1 MLFFYCWNLT
11 FLSYRSLRSFWTF
24 HSVSALFLS
33 WVTSSSFSFWLM
45 TLVRP
50 EALRTEGRL
59 KKTSFSMPYMPCH
72 KQKRSDTGLSPQ
84 ICGWFMLQGTSSEQS
99 SKTIILQPAQKFQPR
114 CIQEDKQYRDVFDQM
129 PGNTKQLMA
138 ETPPSNLSLTLSSLR
153 QGAENV
159 QTQD

>member
-11 FLSYRSLRSFWTF
+11 FTSYRSLISFWTL

-72 KQKRSDTGLSPQ
+72 KQKRSHTGLSPQ
-84 ICGWFMLQGTSSEQS
+84 ICVWFMLQETSSEQS
-99 SKTIILQPAQKFQPR
+99 SKPIVLQHAEKNFSHDVYKKINSTELFQTKCLAIPNSWWQKPHLQ
-114 CIQEDKQYRDVFDQM
+114 
-129 PGNTKQLMA
+129 T
-138 ETPPSNLSLTLSSLR
+138 SLSLLVL
-153 QGAENV
+153 
-159 QTQD
+159 

>member
-11 FLSYRSLRSFWTF
+11 FTSYRSLISFWTL

-72 KQKRSDTGLSPQ
+72 KQKRSHTGLSPQ
-84 ICGWFMLQGTSSEQS
+84 ICVWFMLQETSSEQS
-99 SKTIILQPAQKFQPR
+99 SKPIVLQHAEKNFSHDVYKKINSTELFQ
-114 CIQEDKQYRDVFDQM
+114 
-129 PGNTKQLMA
+129 TKCLA
-138 ETPPSNLSLTLSSLR
+138 IPNS
-153 QGAENV
+153 
-159 QTQD
+159 